1 MTKPGTKTGTKTKI
15 GGWRWPDMHAMTHE
29 GLRLFF
35 PLAAIHAAL
44 WPFLWV
50 LQGLDLVFANAV
62 PPSLWHG
69 YEMVIGAFGA
79 ALLGFISTAVPEW
92 TGAAR
97 PGGRVLFALAGL
109 WLFGRLVGLLGA
121 EVLIVPGAL
130 ADGAWL
136 LWMVWFI
143 LRTSFARRTTT
154 LIGFGFWL
162 ALLAGAALWVRWGF
176 LSGDVEASSLALR
189 LVMYA
194 FLGLLGLALARIVPA
209 ITNLVLDPTR
219 ETTPF
224 RPHPGRR
231 RLAPGLVALA
241 FAGELAGL
249 SPEAAAY
256 LMIAAGAAFL
266 DRLAE
271 QFIGREAF
279 RAEIIALGLAAAFSG
294 LGLVL
299 AGAARLGAPFAET
312 TALHL
317 TLMGGL
323 GMAVLGVFSIAGLL
337 HMARPLGLGWS
348 ARLAIVLLT
357 AATLMRVAPGL
368 GLIPYPPGPAHLPE
382 SLIWAAAF
390 LLWLRGYLPMFWYE
404 RATEDSCG

>member
-1 MTKPGTKTGTKTKI
+1 MSKPGMRTGKKTKI
-15 GGWRWPDMHAMTHE
+15 GGWRWPDKRAMTHE

-50 LQGLDLVFANAV
+50 LQGLDLAFANTV
-62 PPSLWHG
+62 PPALWHG

-79 ALLGFISTAVPEW
+79 ALLGFIATAVPEW

-97 PGGRVLFALAGL
+97 PGGRLLFALAGL

-121 EVLIVPGAL
+121 EALILPGAL

-136 LWMVWFI
+136 LWMVWFV
-143 LRTSFARRTTT
+143 LRTSFTLRTDS

-162 ALLAGAALWVRWGF
+162 ALLAGAALCTRWGF
-176 LSGDVEASSLALR
+176 LTGDIEAASLALR
-189 LVMYA
+189 LAIYA
-194 FLGLLGLALARIVPA
+194 FLGLLGLAMARIVPA
-209 ITNLVLDPTR
+209 ITNLVLDATR

-231 RLAPGLVALA
+231 RLAPGLVALV
-241 FAGELAGL
+241 FAGDLAGL
-249 SPEAAAY
+249 SPEVTAY
-256 LMIAAGAAFL
+256 LLIAAGAAFL

-271 QFIGREAF
+271 QFIGREVF
-279 RAEIIALGLAAAFSG
+279 RAEIIALGLSAGFAG

-312 TALHL
+312 MALHL

-337 HMARPLGLGWS
+337 HTARPLGLGWS
-348 ARLAIVLLT
+348 ARLAIALLT
-357 AATLMRVAPGL
+357 AATLLRVVPGL
-368 GLIPYPPGPAHLPE
+368 GLMPFPPGPAHLAE
-382 SLIWAAAF
+382 SLLWAAAF
-390 LLWLRGYLPMFWYE
+390 ALWLKAYLPMFWY
-404 RATEDSCG
+404 AGAAKDSGG